1 MVNSSNGE
9 IKNSKGQLKV
19 RSLNVCGL
27 VSKSKIPD
35 FVEFVSSYDILCF
48 TETEFDI
55 YNTCALSKHIGNMCM
70 RLRNGGKG
78 EA

>member
-1 MVNSSNGE
+1 M
-9 IKNSKGQLKV
+9 

-27 VSKSKIPD
+27 VSISKIPD

-48 TETEFDI
+48 TETTFDI

-70 RLRNGGKG
+70 RLRNGRKG